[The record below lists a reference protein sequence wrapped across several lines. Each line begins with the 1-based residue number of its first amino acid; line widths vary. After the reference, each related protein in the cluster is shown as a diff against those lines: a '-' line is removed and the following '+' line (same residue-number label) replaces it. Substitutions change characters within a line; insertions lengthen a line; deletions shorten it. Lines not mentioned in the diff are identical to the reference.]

1 MSKCLTDELLARLL
15 DDQLTVEERSRVHRH
30 IDECAPC
37 HALVAAVVHNGSSR
51 GDPGLSP
58 PASTESFSRT
68 SLPVPGWRPPAAFDE
83 FRLVR
88 PLGKGAMG
96 IVYLAEDTRLGR
108 QVAVKFIAAHQ
119 PGIRVLERFQ
129 NEARA
134 IAKLQHPNVVT
145 VFRTGEVGGHP
156 FIVSEYIEGQTL
168 SQLSLPLPWRRVLG
182 LGIGLARG
190 LAEAHEQQVLHRDI
204 KPSNVLLTQGGEVK
218 LLDFGLA
225 QFAGTEATPEA
236 SGARQIAGTP
246 RYMAP
251 ELFRGTSAAPRSDL
265 YALGLVLYE
274 LCTGTL
280 PPRSGDPLPS
290 PGASPPPPTRTDV
303 LPPLTELVPGIDPD
317 FAALIERCLH
327 PDPEKRY
334 ASSRALCAAL
344 EKLQVPEVLSEGNP
358 YRGLAPFEAEHRA
371 LFFGR
376 DEDIR
381 QVVER
386 LRRGTLVLVA
396 GDSGV
401 GKSSLC
407 RAGIL
412 PRISQGALDEYRD
425 FTCLTLEP
433 GRHPLTALAAALAPI
448 LKKTEAELSDWLT
461 GEPGRL
467 GPALRAAYLERRG
480 LLLFVDQLEE
490 LITLGEPVQAEHFAR
505 LLGELG
511 ALNVSVSGVRVL
523 LTVRGDFLTR
533 VGALPGLDGAVERS
547 LYLLQPLSPKGV
559 REAIVGPA
567 RSRGVS
573 FESEALLQTLV
584 EAATRGAGSLP
595 LLQFALAELWERRDP
610 IQGRI
615 TQEAL
620 EAMGG
625 VAGALSRHADALLSR
640 LSAAEQL
647 AARRLLGR
655 LITAEGTRGAR
666 SEEELSSSPD
676 ARTALRVLAEGRL
689 VHARTVEKRASYE
702 IAHEALIASWT
713 TLRHWLDEDA
723 GQRALRQ
730 RLEAAG
736 AEWVRLGNAEDLLW
750 RKRQLDEARTL
761 EGSLLGTR
769 ERDFL
774 RASHH
779 AVRRRR
785 LRIGLA
791 VGLVVLG
798 GGLLSGGL
806 LLREYL
812 GTQRF
817 VGERMATA
825 QAALATGNDLSQRVK
840 KSREDAL
847 QLFEGR
853 DPEDSREERAPQN
866 FWPRAE
872 ATWAQT
878 LKELDRADA
887 AHAEAAS
894 ALDDILERVAQ
905 NAQARELR
913 IELTYKRILL
923 AETFYDRKERDRLL
937 RDFRRQ
943 AAHNPEWLKRL
954 ETPAVLDIKTTP
966 PDVSVEIKRYVDDES
981 GGRRLKSVPGL
992 GPLGKTP
999 VADVHLPA
1007 GSYRLRFQREGSEPV
1022 DLPLLLERG
1031 QSESIDLKLPST
1043 VPEGYI
1049 YIPPGRFL
1057 LGSGDPEDVR
1067 DFMHSSPLHSVYYDR
1082 GYLIGRTEVTL
1093 RDWMTYLE
1101 SGDAT
1106 EEERRLLETPRLG
1119 TTGALTLLRLP
1130 DKRWRYS
1137 LIQPNGTVLTARS
1150 GEPLR
1155 YPGRRLRQEQDWRR
1169 FPLTGVSVK
1178 TLKGFLTWLDR
1189 TGKLPGARLCN
1200 ETEWL
1205 RAARGADD
1213 RRHPHGNR
1221 LQKDDANIDI
1231 TYDRQPNDFGPDEVG
1246 THPESVSPFGLQD
1259 MAGNAFEI
1267 TQAAVPDLGGFVILG
1282 GAWYYERI
1290 GTFVSNRQAFT
1301 SAASDSTVGVR
1312 LCADWPPAV
1321 STTAEIRGRR
1331 EKKESAE

>member
-37 HALVAAVVHNGSSR
+37 HALVAAVVHNGSS
-51 GDPGLSP
+51 GGGPGTSP
-58 PASTESFSRT
+58 PASTESFSRI

-88 PLGKGAMG
+88 PLGQGAMG
-96 IVYLAEDTRLGR
+96 IVYLAEDTQLGR

-119 PGIRVLERFQ
+119 PGIRALERFQ

-145 VFRTGEVGGHP
+145 VFRTGEVGDHP

-190 LAEAHEQQVLHRDI
+190 LAEAHEQGVLHRDI

-225 QFAGTEATPEA
+225 QFVGTEATPEA

-280 PPRSGDPLPS
+280 PPRSGASLPS
-290 PGASPPPPTRTDV
+290 PGEPSPPTGTVV

-327 PDPEKRY
+327 PDSEKRY
-334 ASSRALCAAL
+334 ASARALCAAL
-344 EKLQVPEVLSEGNP
+344 EKLQVTEVLSEGNP

-376 DEDIR
+376 DDDIR
-381 QVVER
+381 LVVER

-407 RAGIL
+407 RAGVL
-412 PRISQGALDEYRD
+412 PRVSQGALDEYRD

-433 GRHPLTALAAALAPI
+433 GRHPLVALAAALAPV
-448 LKKTEAELSDWLT
+448 LKKTESELGDWLT
-461 GEPGRL
+461 GAPGRL
-467 GPALRAAYLERRG
+467 GPALRAAYPERRG

-490 LITLGEPVQAEHFAR
+490 LITLSESSQAEHFAR

-511 ALNVSVSGVRVL
+511 ALNVSASGVRVL

-533 VGALPGLDGAVERS
+533 VGALPGLDGAVERA
-547 LYLLQPLSPKGV
+547 LYLLQPLGPKGV

-584 EAATRGAGSLP
+584 EATARGAGSLP

-615 TQEAL
+615 TQDAL

-625 VAGALSRHADALLSR
+625 VAGALSRHADAVLAR
-640 LSAAEQL
+640 LNAAEQL

-666 SEEELSSSPD
+666 SEEELTTSPE
-676 ARTALRVLAEGRL
+676 ARTALRALAEGRL

-736 AEWVRLGNAEDLLW
+736 AEWVRLEKAEDLLW

-761 EGSLLGTR
+761 ESSLLGMR

-774 RASHH
+774 RASQRVVH
-779 AVRRRR
+779 RRR
-785 LRIGLA
+785 LLFGLA
-791 VGLVVLG
+791 IGLVVLG
-798 GGLLSGGL
+798 VSLSIGAP

-812 GTQRF
+812 TRHF

-825 QAALATGNDLSQRVK
+825 QAALATGRDWSQRATA
-840 KSREDAL
+840 SRAKAL
-847 QLFEGR
+847 LLFDGQ
-853 DPEDSREERAPQN
+853 DSEVTNKEHSPQDIR
-866 FWPRAE
+866 FRAE
-872 ATWAQT
+872 ATWAQAF
-878 LKELDRADA
+878 EERHRADA

-894 ALDDILERVAQ
+894 ALDDVLNRVAGH
-905 NAQARELR
+905 AQARELR
-913 IELTYKRILL
+913 ISLTYKRILL
-923 AETFYDRKERDRLL
+923 AEAFNHREERERLM
-937 RDFRRQ
+937 RDFERQ
-943 AAHNPEWLKRL
+943 VVLNAEWQALLK
-954 ETPAVLDIKTTP
+954 TPAVLDIKTTP
-966 PDVSVEIKRYVDDES
+966 PNVSVEITRYVDD
-981 GGRRLKSVPGL
+981 GTGVRRRESVPGL
-992 GPLGKTP
+992 DPLGKTP
-999 VADVHLPA
+999 VAEVSLPA
-1007 GSYRLRFQREGSEPV
+1007 GSYHLRFQREGSAPV
-1022 DLPLLLERG
+1022 DLPLLLKRG
-1031 QSESIDLKLPST
+1031 QHERIDLDLPDA

-1049 YIPPGRFL
+1049 YIPPGSFL
-1057 LGSGDPEDVR
+1057 LGSADPEAIR
-1067 DFMHSSPLHSVYYDR
+1067 DFETSAPMHSMSHDS
-1082 GYLIGRTEVTL
+1082 GYLIGKTEVTMS
-1093 RDWMTYLE
+1093 DWMAYLE
-1101 SGDAT
+1101 SKDAT
-1106 EEERRLLETPRLG
+1106 KKERDLLKKNRSSTAGGIKLERRSSNSYEFSFT
-1119 TTGALTLLRLP
+1119 
-1130 DKRWRYS
+1130 
-1137 LIQPNGTVLTARS
+1137 QPGGEVRTARS
-1150 GEPLR
+1150 GEPYR
-1155 YPGRRLRQEQDWRR
+1155 YPSRHLRQEQDWRR
-1169 FPLTGVSVK
+1169 FPLTGVSAEE
-1178 TLKGFLTWLDR
+1178 LKGYRSWLNR
-1189 TGKLPGARLCN
+1189 TRKLPGARLCS
-1200 ETEWL
+1200 ETEWE

-1213 RRHPHGNR
+1213 RLYPLGDR

-1231 TYDRQPNDFGPDEVG
+1231 TYDRQPASFGPDEVG
-1246 THPESVSPFGLQD
+1246 THPESVSPFGVED
-1259 MAGNAFEI
+1259 MAGNAFEM
-1267 TQAAVPDLGGFVILG
+1267 TQAVVPGLEDIVLRGGS
-1282 GAWYYERI
+1282 WYNGRV
-1290 GTFVSNRQAFT
+1290 GTLVSNRVGFT
-1301 SAASDSTVGVR
+1301 SASYDPTVGVR
-1312 LCADWPPAV
+1312 LCADWPP
-1321 STTAEIRGRR
+1321 R
-1331 EKKESAE
+1331 

>member
-15 DDQLTVEERSRVHRH
+15 DSQLTEDERSRVHRH
-30 IDECAPC
+30 IDECTPC
-37 HALVAAVVHNGSSR
+37 HALVAAVIHNGASG
-51 GDPGLSP
+51 GDPRAP
-58 PASTESFSRT
+58 HPASTESLSRT
-68 SLPVPGWRPPAAFDE
+68 SLPAPGWRPPVAFDE

-88 PLGKGAMG
+88 PLGQGAMG
-96 IVYLAEDTRLGR
+96 IVYLAEDIQLGR

-119 PGIRVLERFQ
+119 PGTRARERFQ

-145 VFRTGEVGGHP
+145 VFRTGEVGDHP

-190 LAEAHEQQVLHRDI
+190 LTEAHRQRVLHRDI
-204 KPSNVLLTQGGEVK
+204 KPSNVLLTQEGEVK

-225 QFAGTEATPEA
+225 ELAETHAPTGA

-251 ELFRGTSAAPRSDL
+251 ELFRGTPAAPHSDL
-265 YALGLVLYE
+265 YALGMVLYE

-280 PPRSGDPLPS
+280 PPRPHD
-290 PGASPPPPTRTDV
+290 SPPSLRDLPLSTPPPGPGV
-303 LPPLTELVPGIDPD
+303 HPPLTELVPGIDPD
-317 FAALIERCLH
+317 FASLIEHCIH
-327 PDPEKRY
+327 PSPEERY
-334 ASSRALCAAL
+334 ASAETLCATL
-344 EKLQVPEVLSEGNP
+344 EKLHVPEARAEGNP

-376 DEDIR
+376 DDDIR
-381 QVVER
+381 LVVER

-425 FTCLTLEP
+425 FTLLTLEP
-433 GRHPLTALAAALAPI
+433 GRHPLAALAAALAPI
-448 LKKTEAELSDWLT
+448 LKQTEAELSDWLA

-467 GPALRAAYLERRG
+467 GPALRAVYPERRG

-490 LITLGEPVQAEHFAR
+490 LTTLSEPTQAKHFAR

-511 ALNVSVSGVRVL
+511 ELTVSASGVRVL
-523 LTVRGDFLTR
+523 LAVRGDFLTR
-533 VGALPGLDGAVERS
+533 VGALPGLDGAVERA

-567 RSRGVS
+567 RGRGVS

-584 EAATRGAGSLP
+584 EATARGAGSLP

-625 VAGALSRHADALLSR
+625 VAGALSRHADAVLAQLN
-640 LSAAEQL
+640 AAEQL

-666 SEEELSSSPD
+666 SEEELTTSPE

-689 VHARTVEKRASYE
+689 VHARTVEKRASHE
-702 IAHEALIASWT
+702 IAHEALIASWM

-736 AEWVRLGNAEDLLW
+736 TEWVRLGNAEELLW

-761 EGSLLGTR
+761 EDSQLGTR

-774 RASHH
+774 RASQR
-779 AVRRRR
+779 AVRRQR
-785 LRIGLA
+785 LRVGLV

-798 GGLLSGGL
+798 VGLLIGGP

-812 GTQRF
+812 DTQRF

-825 QAALATGNDLSQRVK
+825 QAALAKGSDLSQRAMA
-840 KSREDAL
+840 SREKAL
-847 QLFEGR
+847 LLFNGQ
-853 DPEDSREERAPQN
+853 DPEEPIKERAPRN

-872 ATWAQT
+872 VTWAKAIDESNQ
-878 LKELDRADA
+878 ADA
-887 AHAEAAS
+887 AHDEAAG
-894 ALDDILERVAQ
+894 ALDDVLKRVDHPRARKLLISLTSER
-905 NAQARELR
+905 LR
-913 IELTYKRILL
+913 L
-923 AETFYDRKERDRLL
+923 AETFHYEKDRARLV
-937 RDFRRQ
+937 RYVERQ
-943 AAHNPEWLKRL
+943 AVRDAEWRELLDK
-954 ETPAVLDIKTTP
+954 PAVLDIKSTP
-966 PDVSVEIKRYVDDES
+966 PDAIVELTRYVDDEN
-981 GGRRLKSVPGL
+981 GVRRRVPVPGL
-992 GPLGKTP
+992 APLGKTP
-999 VADVHLPA
+999 VAGVSLPA
-1007 GSYRLRFQREGSEPV
+1007 GTYHLRFQREGSAPV
-1022 DLPLLLERG
+1022 DLPLLLEPG
-1031 QSESIDLKLPST
+1031 KHEQIDLVLPAA

-1057 LGSGDPEDVR
+1057 TGSADPEDVR
-1067 DFMHSSPLHSVYYDR
+1067 EFMHSAPLHQESHTS

-1093 RDWMTYLE
+1093 SDWMTYLK
-1101 SGDAT
+1101 SDDAT
-1106 EEERRLLETPRLG
+1106 EKDRHLLETSRSS
-1119 TTGALTLLRLP
+1119 TAGALTLKRQP
-1130 DKRWRYS
+1130 DDTWSFS
-1137 LIQPNGTVLTARS
+1137 LIQPSGSVPITTRS
-1150 GEPLR
+1150 GELFR
-1155 YPGRRLRQEQDWRR
+1155 YPSRILRKKQDWSR
-1169 FPLTGVSVK
+1169 FPLAGVSFEEL
-1178 TLKGFLTWLDR
+1178 TGFLAWLDR
-1189 TGKLPGARLCN
+1189 TGKLPGARLCS
-1200 ETEWL
+1200 ESEWI

-1213 RRHPHGNR
+1213 RRHPHGDK
-1221 LQKDDANIDI
+1221 LQKDDANIDM
-1231 TYDRQPNDFGPDEVG
+1231 TYDRRPGDFGPDEVG
-1246 THPESVSPFGLQD
+1246 AHPESVSPFGLQD

-1267 TQAAVPDLGGFVILG
+1267 THAPVPDLGDFVIRG
-1282 GAWYYERI
+1282 GAWYFERI
-1290 GTFVSNRQAFT
+1290 GTFVNNRQAFT
-1301 SAASDSTVGVR
+1301 STAYDVTVGVR
-1312 LCADWPPAV
+1312 LCASWPA
-1321 STTAEIRGRR
+1321 R
-1331 EKKESAE
+1331 